1 MCPQPNRRGRG
12 RTGARA
18 AVPALIGMSLLLAGC
33 DDPEAADGAEG
44 GREPNDLEELRDA
57 DLTRLAALVDAD
69 MKVLEA
75 LHAEDYRLV
84 PPPGD
89 DMSRDQY
96 LDAVASGDLDFLVFE
111 PVSDLEVVVSGDVAV
126 VTYRS
131 FIHVAAA
138 GVGELAHDAWS
149 TYRYER
155 GAAGWELAWEQ
166 VTAVG
171 GARRG
176 PALLRRRLPGRGCG
190 RAVGGPTGR
199 RSDRV
204 VALVSD
210 LTGRAISFDQLTI

>member
-18 AVPALIGMSLLLAGC
+18 AVPALVGMSLLLAGC
-33 DDPEAADGAEG
+33 DDPEAADGAET
-44 GREPNDLEELRDA
+44 GREPADLEELRDA

-75 LHAEDYRLV
+75 LHAQDYRLV

-89 DMSRDQY
+89 GMSRDQY
-96 LDAVASGDLDFLVFE
+96 LDAVASGDLDFLAFE
-111 PVSDLEVVVSGDVAV
+111 PVSDMDVVVSGDVAV

-131 FIHVAAA
+131 FIHVAAE
-138 GVGELAHDAWS
+138 GMGELEHDAWS

-155 GAAGWELAWEQ
+155 GADGWELAWEQ

-171 GARRG
+171 GFPPRTSA
-176 PALLRRRLPGRGCG
+176 ASETTPGEGMRQGGG
-190 RAVGGPTGR
+190 RTYRSAV
-199 RSDRV
+199 
-204 VALVSD
+204 
-210 LTGRAISFDQLTI
+210 